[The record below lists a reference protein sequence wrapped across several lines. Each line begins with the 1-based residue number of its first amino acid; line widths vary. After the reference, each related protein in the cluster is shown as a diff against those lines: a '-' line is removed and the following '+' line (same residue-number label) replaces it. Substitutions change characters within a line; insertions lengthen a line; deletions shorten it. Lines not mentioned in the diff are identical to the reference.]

1 MRHISIVSAFLAAF
15 LVTAVAFAAN
25 TKVIANFIAQASS
38 GVSGQATL
46 TATGQADMIVVHG
59 KITGLE
65 PSTGYVSQYF
75 TDGACGAAPGTQVT
89 SFRSTP
95 KGTAEFNAKVSGNL
109 ASIKSLSIQLA
120 SDMSLKAC
128 AAVTQ

>member
-1 MRHISIVSAFLAAF
+1 MRKISFVSAFLAAF
-15 LVTAVAFAAN
+15 IVTAVAFAAN
-25 TKVIANFIAQASS
+25 NKVVANFISQESS

-46 TATGQADMIVVHG
+46 TATGQADMIMVHG

-75 TDGACGAAPGTQVT
+75 TDGTCTAAPGTQVT
-89 SFRSTP
+89 TFRSNP
-95 KGTAEFNAKVSGNL
+95 KGTAEFNAKINADL
-109 ASIKSLSIQLA
+109 ANIKSLSVQLA